1 MAMDKR
7 TWANIAL
14 GTVAVIAIV
23 FGVKQCS
30 DKRAARDE
38 AQEWHTLVS
47 KNNTALTD
55 ASNAVEAANG
65 RISELNDEN
74 SALRDTIVVRDSTIA
89 DLRDSLAVCREAKA
103 CACQGNKTGCDCKD
117 AKNKCDCCKCEKPAK
132 QAKKP
137 AKPAKKPAKP
147 AKPAQPVKPA
157 KPAPVKPAQ
166 PAKSAPVKPTPCP
179 EQKTEIVATPDTV
192 VVRTNA
198 HTPTQTVVITG
209 DNNGNVI
216 VNANGVVNANG
227 NVNGHD
233 NNVNTT
239 EPQKKKRLYQNACRT
254 TTTVVLGS
262 RSKCY

>member
-1 MAMDKR
+1 MATKTKTKTKKIDKR
-7 TWANIAL
+7 TWVNIAA
-14 GTVAVIAIV
+14 GAVAVIAIV
-23 FGVKQCS
+23 FGVKQCT
-30 DKRAARDE
+30 DKRTARGE
-38 AQEWHTLVS
+38 AQEWQNIIER
-47 KNNTALTD
+47 NNDALTNAKNAIVAAD
-55 ASNAVEAANG
+55 AE
-65 RISELNDEN
+65 ISGLESEN

-89 DLRDSLAVCREAKA
+89 DLRDSLAVCRDAKA
-103 CACQGNKTGCDCKD
+103 CACQGNKTGCDCKE
-117 AKNKCDCCKCEKPAK
+117 AKTNCDCCKCEKPAK

-147 AKPAQPVKPA
+147 AQPA
-157 KPAPVKPAQ
+157 KP
-166 PAKSAPVKPTPCP
+166 APVKPTPCP